1 MSISGFVLRSPLS
14 TVCSI
19 FGSFAEGL
27 DLSGSPGFV
36 LWVPP
41 GSTPSIASFPVVRD
55 DEWPVIK
62 LNPLSLHLPGERRGG
77 RRTLVS

>member
-1 MSISGFVLRSPLS
+1 
-14 TVCSI
+14 
-19 FGSFAEGL
+19 
-27 DLSGSPGFV
+27 V